1 MSNLKVGVIGL
12 GRMGNAFAK
21 HLIAA
26 GFEVSG
32 FDVVADA
39 VKAFEGMGG
48 TAKASPGEVAAASDV
63 AVTSLPSVKALHDVV
78 AEVKANGRDGLI
90 IIETGTLPIAEKE
103 WARDELSGSGI
114 TVLDCP
120 VSGTAAQA
128 QNKDLVLFA
137 SGDKAAI
144 DKARPVIEGFAK
156 GFDNLGEFGN
166 GMRMKFIANHLV
178 AIHNAAAGEAMA
190 LARKS
195 GLDPKQT
202 LDIIGASAATSR
214 MWEVRGPMM
223 VDHVY
228 PPAMSIDL
236 WRKDE
241 DLIEGHARRL
251 NVPIPLFTA
260 AEQLYSAA
268 RARGYGDEDTGAV
281 HRIYEEMAGMEQDKK

>member
-1 MSNLKVGVIGL
+1 MSTLKVGVIGL

-26 GFEVSG
+26 GFEVAG

-39 VKAFEGMGG
+39 VKAFEDMGG
-48 TAKASPGEVAAASDV
+48 TAKASPGEVAAACNV
-63 AVTSLPSVKALHDVV
+63 VITSLPSVKALQDVV
-78 AEVKANGRDGLI
+78 AEIKAKGSRGLI
-90 IIETGTLPIAEKE
+90 VIETGTLSIADKL
-103 WARDELSGSGI
+103 WARDELAGAGI
-114 TVLDCP
+114 TLLDCP

-137 SGDKAAI
+137 SGEEAAVE
-144 DKARPVIEGFAK
+144 KAREAIEGFARAY
-156 GFDNLGEFGN
+156 FYLGEFGN
-166 GMRMKFIANHLV
+166 GMRMKFVANHLV

-195 GLDPKQT
+195 GLDPQVT
-202 LDIIGASAATSR
+202 LDVIASGAGTSR
-214 MWEVRGPMM
+214 MWEIRGPMM
-223 VDHVY
+223 VKHDY
-228 PPAMSIDL
+228 PPAMSIHL

-241 DLIEGHARRL
+241 DLIEGHARSL

-268 RARGYGDEDTGAV
+268 RARGYGEEDTGAV
-281 HRIYEEMAGMEQDKK
+281 HRIFEEMAGMEQD